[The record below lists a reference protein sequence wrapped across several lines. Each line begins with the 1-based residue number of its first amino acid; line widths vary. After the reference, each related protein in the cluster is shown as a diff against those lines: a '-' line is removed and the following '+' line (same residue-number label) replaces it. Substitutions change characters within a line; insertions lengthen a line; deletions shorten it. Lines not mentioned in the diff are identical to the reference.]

1 MPITPTPK
9 DTVLTDGTAKL
20 YRFRRANGAAAAKG
34 LPLLLVPSLI
44 NRWYVLDL
52 RSGASVASALVDAG
66 LDVFCLDWGVPNDED
81 RYLSWDDVVARLSRM
96 VRRVKRETGANQIG
110 LLGYCIGGTLT
121 AIHTALEPDSIAAQ
135 E

>member
-52 RSGASVASALVDAG
+52 RSGAMSICYVLNDA
-66 LDVFCLDWGVPNDED
+66 
-81 RYLSWDDVVARLSRM
+81 VVCTPPSR
-96 VRRVKRETGANQIG
+96 
-110 LLGYCIGGTLT
+110 
-121 AIHTALEPDSIAAQ
+121 
-135 E
+135 